1 MDSRGSVGIV
11 NHRLNPTRRRS
22 FSKRM
27 MKSKECVSI
36 EEEESRSVEG
46 GQKKKEEEG
55 HWASSETSPI
65 TYVGLVVFGVKPL
78 LVSSLTNK
86 PNLRDRESKTS
97 NLRETTKEM
106 KKTSSPTSFSSLP
119 EEIVF
124 HCLARV
130 PRYCRPTLCLVSKY
144 FRSLI
149 ASPELEAT
157 RSRNGITEDYLYV
170 CLDLNKK
177 NPNPSWF
184 KVSRIPKQQKLK
196 PVPSFPHQLP
206 KSSSVVSIG
215 SEIYIIGGLVN
226 GHKSNRVLSF
236 DGRSRQWRILP
247 NMRLPREAA
256 AADVIDG
263 KIYVIGGSSLDNI
276 EGWGEVY
283 DPKTQTWEPLLPTT
297 LNLTAQMNV
306 VPGKLV
312 MGGKVYARD
321 GLKLNLDTKICLV
334 DNGLRLM
341 SISHHNLF
349 WNDPKQD
356 SIWRCVEGLEELSDY
371 TKECKTEVW
380 CAEVLFERRGLKELW
395 GSVEWTKK
403 VFTFEGCDPRTGFF
417 LRLSHIDV
425 RVFRIIDG
433 LREQL
438 EFGVRYSMHS
448 PY

>member
-1 MDSRGSVGIV
+1 
-11 NHRLNPTRRRS
+11 
-22 FSKRM
+22 
-27 MKSKECVSI
+27 
-36 EEEESRSVEG
+36 
-46 GQKKKEEEG
+46 
-55 HWASSETSPI
+55 
-65 TYVGLVVFGVKPL
+65 
-78 LVSSLTNK
+78 
-86 PNLRDRESKTS
+86 
-97 NLRETTKEM
+97 M

-371 TKECKTEVW
+371 TYFFNDINSVGKSSSRKSMTVWWKWVTVRSPDHCCRKECKTEVW